1 MEIYSNNKTI
11 LPDDVIK
18 AMEDYYKLKAAYT
31 SKIESLK
38 ETIKKNKRLNTAQ
51 KKKRMQRLAPK
62 CINCNKPVGTLFLN
76 QNRKLVAKCG
86 ATKLTNSQYKPC
98 NLNIDIDKGK
108 VERKDILYE
117 SQKEN
122 INISTLTIIK
132 LKLDL
137 IFKYLSEEETLEK
150 FDEIISEYESES
162 EWINTLTQEMIQ
174 ITNKLSNK
182 PRIQAIKHENE
193 QHFTFMKNSLETYKE
208 TNEPNIL
215 TDILQTYVNNIV
227 PNIHELRQLQYDY
240 YTIETEDDKEYK
252 LIRRVNNISSMEH
265 VVEDAQVIS
274 NTQ

>member
-1 MEIYSNNKTI
+1 MSGLRLVTI
-11 LPDDVIK
+11 TFPTIIK
-18 AMEDYYKLKAAYT
+18 
-31 SKIESLK
+31 
-38 ETIKKNKRLNTAQ
+38 
-51 KKKRMQRLAPK
+51 
-62 CINCNKPVGTLFLN
+62 N

-150 FDEIISEYESES
+150 FDEIISEYETES

-174 ITNKLSNK
+174 IANKLSNK
-182 PRIQAIKHENE
+182 PRIQAIKDENE
-193 QHFTFMKNSLETYKE
+193 Q
-208 TNEPNIL
+208 
-215 TDILQTYVNNIV
+215 
-227 PNIHELRQLQYDY
+227 QLVIQYDGFEKALPPGNY
-240 YTIETEDDKEYK
+240 NFASAKNQ
-252 LIRRVNNISSMEH
+252 LILLNQKNPQEAYM
-265 VVEDAQVIS
+265 VVLCGPFQYFNKADF
-274 NTQ
+274 NTD